1 MDAADEKPED
11 ENVDSY
17 LSIEDGNSDH
27 RTMPFKNLKRISGTN
42 SRNENKGKI
51 FMDLC

>member
-1 MDAADEKPED
+1 MDAAD